1 MEARPL
7 KPIGRTIVIGLLTA
21 APLVITYVIVRFLFQ
36 LLSSVGEPWIRGV
49 ARGLRATNPGIA
61 DLLLNDTLQSIAAVL
76 VVLVFLY
83 VLGWGTGR
91 VIGQRLI
98 FLFEKAVGAIPFV
111 ETIYRA
117 TKRFLAI
124 SGPAGE
130 GSQRVVLI
138 DFPSRDMKAIGIVTR
153 TLRDATTGDELV
165 AVYVPTAPNPTN
177 GYIEIVPVDKVTFTD
192 WTFDQAMA
200 FVVTG
205 GSNAPDTVHY
215 SQSAEQPGGAAMPPA
230 DAAGAAAPGPAEAA
244 RGTR

>member
-215 SQSAEQPGGAAMPPA
+215 SQSAEQPGGAAMPQA
-230 DAAGAAAPGPAEAA
+230 DAAGAAAPGPAAEA

>member
-1 MEARPL
+1 M

-36 LLSSVGEPWIRGV
+36 LLSNVGEPWIRGV
-49 ARGLRATNPGIA
+49 SRGLRATNPGIA

-76 VVLVFLY
+76 VVLAFLY
-83 VLGWGTGR
+83 VLGWAAGR

-98 FLFEKAVGAIPFV
+98 SLFEKAVGAIPFV

-124 SGPAGE
+124 SGPSGE

-177 GYIEIVPVDKVTFTD
+177 GYIEIVPIDKVTFTD

-205 GSNAPDTVHY
+205 GSNAPDEVHY
-215 SQSAEQPGGAAMPPA
+215 SQSAETPRTAATPDA
-230 DAAGAAAPGPAEAA
+230 DAAAGGDLRLEDAAPTGDKS
-244 RGTR
+244 

>member
-21 APLVITYVIVRFLFQ
+21 APPVITYLIVRFLFQ
-36 LLSSVGEPWIRGV
+36 ILSSVGEPWIRGV

-61 DLLLNDTLQSIAAVL
+61 ELLLNDTLQSVAAVL
-76 VVLVFLY
+76 VVLAFLY
-83 VLGWGTGR
+83 VLGWGAGR

-98 FLFEKAVGAIPFV
+98 LLFEKAVGAIPFV
-111 ETIYRA
+111 QTIYRA

-130 GSQRVVLI
+130 DGQRVVLI

-153 TLRDATTGDELV
+153 TMRDATTGEELA

-177 GYIEIVPVDKVTFTD
+177 GYIEIVPFSKLTFTD

-215 SQSAEQPGGAAMPPA
+215 SQSAEQAAKAEPV
-230 DAAGAAAPGPAEAA
+230 AAASPAPE
-244 RGTR
+244 RGA

>member
-1 MEARPL
+1 MPL

-21 APLVITYVIVRFLFQ
+21 APLVITYLIVRFLFQ
-36 LLSSVGEPWIRGV
+36 ILSSVGEPWIRGV

-61 DLLLNDTLQSIAAVL
+61 ELLLNDTLQSVAAVL
-76 VVLVFLY
+76 VVLAFLY
-83 VLGWGTGR
+83 VLGWGAGR

-98 FLFEKAVGAIPFV
+98 LLFEKAVGAIPFV
-111 ETIYRA
+111 QTIYRA

-130 GSQRVVLI
+130 DGQRVVLI

-153 TLRDATTGDELV
+153 TLRDATTGEELV

-177 GYIEIVPVDKVTFTD
+177 GYIEIVPYSRVTFTT

-205 GSNAPDTVHY
+205 GSNAPDEVHY
-215 SQSAEQPGGAAMPPA
+215 SQSAEAPRAAAPPDA
-230 DAAGAAAPGPAEAA
+230 DAAAGATPRPAQPAPAGGK
-244 RGTR
+244 R

>member
-1 MEARPL
+1 M

-21 APLVITYVIVRFLFQ
+21 APLVITFVIVRFLFQ

-49 ARGLRATNPGIA
+49 ARGLRATNPGVA

-76 VVLVFLY
+76 VVLAFLY

-98 FLFEKAVGAIPFV
+98 SLFEKAVGAIPFV

-124 SGPAGE
+124 SGPSGE
-130 GSQRVVLI
+130 GTQRVVLI

-153 TLRDATTGDELV
+153 TLRDATTGEELA

-177 GYIEIVPVDKVTFTD
+177 GYIEIVPIDKVTFTD

-215 SQSAEQPGGAAMPPA
+215 RQS
-230 DAAGAAAPGPAEAA
+230 APGPAVASGDA
-244 RGTR
+244 PAGSA

>member
-1 MEARPL
+1 MEAMHL
-7 KPIGRTIVIGLLTA
+7 KPIGRTILIGLLTA
-21 APLVITYVIVRFLFQ
+21 APLLITYVIVRFLFQ
-36 LLSSVGEPWIRGV
+36 MLSSFGEPWIRGV
-49 ARGLRATNPGIA
+49 ARGLRATNPGVA
-61 DLLLNDTLQSIAAVL
+61 DLLLNDVLQSIAAVF
-76 VVLVFLY
+76 VVLLFLY
-83 VLGWGTGR
+83 LLGWGAGR
-91 VIGQRLI
+91 VVGQRLI

-111 ETIYRA
+111 EAIYRA

-153 TLRDATTGDELV
+153 TLRDATTGEELA

-177 GYIEIVPVDKVTFTD
+177 GYIEIVPFSKLTFTD

-205 GSNAPDTVHY
+205 GSNAPDEIHY
-215 SQSAEQPGGAAMPPA
+215 SQSAEAQSATDKPDAETAAT
-230 DAAGAAAPGPAEAA
+230 
-244 RGTR
+244 GTSG